1 MNRFVLGGGFAACA
15 LGILCVGATSVPIAG
30 NSDSAA
36 PSMQQLCEKDLA
48 LTQLQNRVIARMDSK
63 VELIRD
69 YISNEISFNEMTDLW
84 VCLNNQKPYYH
95 VAMEANYPNMT
106 PRQIATKQILQ
117 TLTEKMMTELKAD
130 EFFERGLEFQ
140 VFEAAVKEQVSY

>member
-48 LTQLQNRVIARMDSK
+48 LTQLQNRVISRMDSK

-95 VAMEANYPNMT
+95 VVMEAIT
-106 PRQIATKQILQ
+106 PI
-117 TLTEKMMTELKAD
+117 
-130 EFFERGLEFQ
+130 
-140 VFEAAVKEQVSY
+140 

>member
-15 LGILCVGATSVPIAG
+15 LGILCVGATGVPIEG

-48 LTQLQNRVIARMDSK
+48 LTQLQNRVISRMDSK

-69 YISNEISFNEMTDLW
+69 YISNEISFNEMTDFI
-84 VCLNNQKPYYH
+84 K
-95 VAMEANYPNMT
+95 
-106 PRQIATKQILQ
+106 KQRYQ
-117 TLTEKMMTELKAD
+117 PPH
-130 EFFERGLEFQ
+130 FF
-140 VFEAAVKEQVSY
+140 Y